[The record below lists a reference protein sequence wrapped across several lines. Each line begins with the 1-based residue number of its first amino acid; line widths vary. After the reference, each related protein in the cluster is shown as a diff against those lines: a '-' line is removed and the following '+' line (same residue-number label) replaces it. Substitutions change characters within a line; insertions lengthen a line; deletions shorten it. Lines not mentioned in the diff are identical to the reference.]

1 MMTYGRVSTRS
12 VLTLLTVPLFS
23 LAMIGPV
30 RAADNDPDFC
40 KPDTEGRRVV
50 CAEVGALD
58 QTLVYN
64 RFGSFNPFGMIFALD
79 RDLAV
84 LRPDEAT
91 AGAMEKSAG
100 SGDAI
105 DLSTPARVLTASYCD
120 TMTGAEHGH
129 KGEALSPGNV
139 RLRDCKRPRP
149 MVLRAN
155 VGDILDVRVTNY
167 LREDDAP
174 DLSRDWCRGRPT
186 ADAGFEAPRPGV
198 SRGND
203 GLVGHGEVL
212 CPDRDP
218 DGARE
223 PPYWPRT
230 RGVNFVVQGLT
241 LLPVNGAVD
250 GACRGL
256 DAAAPG
262 KSFVCRYRIDQEG
275 TYFLASH
282 AAPAGGEG
290 DGGSIVHGLFG
301 AVVVQREG
309 TRWYRSQ
316 VSSTAFDEV
325 WDRAGGKSRHAR
337 TGLLDYEE
345 LASNGTPLL
354 NMARAVADAKG
365 TPVAQVDFAKARV
378 VEIVHSDLNAII
390 YCDRSLAA
398 SHCARS
404 GTAAPGVT
412 QEPAF
417 GAFREFTV
425 FFHDELKAF
434 YTRHFEELGSFGQ
447 LEGVK
452 DGFAVNYGASG
463 MGSLLLANRKGIG
476 PAADCMECLYE
487 EFFLTSWANGDPAL
501 LEWFADD
508 PSNVHHSYLNDP
520 VVFRNFHAGP
530 KETHVFH
537 LHAHQWFAGNDPGR
551 GAYLDSQT
559 VAPQQ
564 GFTYNIY
571 HGGLRGA
578 DGSGQG
584 WWDTQGSGNRNRTPG
599 DSIFHCHLYPH
610 FAQGMWALWRVHDT
624 LEDGTRKLPDGQVDP
639 GLSLSVRPTDE
650 RGHKRPGTVDR
661 LTGLWTGPEEDK
673 PTEAHGTPIP
683 ALVPLP
689 GEPLPLLPTYAEP
702 ADVADMAEADK
713 ALRPEARTPMP
724 GYPFYIPGRPGH
736 RPPQAPL
743 DIARDLGPVA
753 EGIKNLG
760 TGEVA
765 SEFDTRAAGSGWL
778 DGGLG
783 RHLVTAGSTREFG
796 AKPAGAAAAILADPV
811 AFDALDENQ
820 KAALLRQV
828 VAKAFALGDL
838 GAKLTRT
845 ELELLPNDGTRL
857 ERAAMGFHHD
867 GLLYPPPPEAEVE
880 NAPKVPEERGLR
892 LADATGTPLN
902 TAEGAARPG
911 SYPTPRAS
919 LPDGSAPGAA
929 AYTVNGSPPAPGAPF
944 ADPCGVGGWAGG
956 APQADPLKA
965 GLPHAGDFL
974 RDPFLLGFRR
984 YEASAVQLNLV
995 VNRAGWH
1002 DPQARINVLTEDS
1015 ARYKDN
1021 GTTNRIS
1028 PLTSD
1033 TEEPFFFRALSGE
1046 CIEFRHTN
1054 ELPKELELDDFQ
1066 VRTPTDTIGQH
1077 IHLVKFDVM
1086 AADGSSNGFNYE
1098 DGTFAPDE
1106 LALRIC
1112 TAARPELLP
1121 PDVRARCNLPAYKD
1135 STIWRLDMHEQ
1146 DNRGLFQTTVQRWF
1160 ADPIL
1165 TLNGDPHS
1173 PQLRD
1178 RTLRTVFTH
1187 DHFAPS
1193 SIQQHGF
1200 YSALLIE
1207 PSVRVPSDPAAKS
1220 SAPPGT
1226 HFYSVCDPAG
1236 INCAG
1241 PLPVDKRLDEVAWGG
1256 PQWTGAQRRIETVED
1271 PTHPDFREFA
1281 LSVADFALLYDPRD
1295 RSDPATLAASAS
1307 LGPNGLADPDEGP
1320 LADGFGMTQLWCEAK
1335 WRLSPFILRQFCGV
1349 GAVDE
1354 VVRERSLPPFRTW
1367 YVPGDAMAP
1376 AWIAGGLNRDDSHRS
1391 RYFGDT
1397 FAEPSPDSS
1406 EVKDLFEHLVRYRQR
1421 AAGHDI
1427 DKAHPTL
1434 WMAKPVAPPARPE
1447 SISVDHHDPYLVNYR
1462 GAPIALRIGD
1472 KPGAVARA
1480 GGVQS
1485 NDCRLRAMGR
1495 PGAHPGPGE
1504 AASEVVEALKAA
1516 AFDDCS
1522 VAVQLPGPA
1531 GDMAEA
1537 LRSVHVGDPETPVL
1551 EAYADERLVIRLI
1564 QGAQEVQ
1571 HTFNVAGLPFMRNID
1586 QVYPSGMRPLG
1597 KSALREN
1604 EAGIRGACL
1613 AAGLAGRPDQYAL
1626 WRDSAKLPSELDPH
1640 YWRPYEALLAECDNL
1655 EGFTFAQEIGI
1666 SEHFEIK
1673 GSLRSDVI
1681 ASPEAVPPPAR
1692 VETVNRPEGSSDYL
1706 YNFGSV
1712 DAFWNG
1718 AWGFLRIY
1726 RDENVPDPTTVA
1738 AFNPN
1743 TPGLSPG
1750 GASIEARLG
1759 VRLTARDPQSARES
1773 EGGGTEI
1780 ETGTSDIS
1788 CPRPPEGGTQR
1799 IVDAALVA
1807 VQTDDAFKKPG
1818 TDYMLGTDYG
1828 AGRYDPD
1835 GLMLALLSPKDIG
1848 LDTAER
1854 DPETG
1859 EARLSREKVRTAV
1872 RKAYDRPVP
1881 MTLRVNAGDCVR
1893 LHFVNA
1899 LKPDATGGL
1908 RDVLGD
1914 ARLPPIVPLNAD
1926 PAYQA
1931 PDHGGK
1937 VGILDRPGAGPVG
1950 GLRPSAALAVS
1961 VGLPGMDLAHDVPL
1975 AFGYGRPAL
1984 QPGDAENVTVAPP
1997 LLFYAGRMRIDIGDG
2012 GQEKLLSDIAKAA
2025 HDILAAQAEPWL
2037 LRGSDRVPTMDAPLN
2052 FALFPSDSEV
2062 PGVFSILGVPH
2073 SLVILQGASEA
2084 SDSALASDVVDLF
2097 ELNGFVLDGTAAA
2110 FHTFAKTACADA
2122 ANCRSADEV
2131 RDALRAALKT
2141 ATVEA
2146 LHDRVHWIP
2155 YAFGAVPLRSLSDV
2169 ISHAPHGL
2177 FGAIDVVPRG
2187 WTADEHIGQEL
2198 NCTPGDPGTYE
2209 VCTATHRKGAP
2220 RDGDPMVFT
2229 ATRDKVTEVTREF
2242 VLYYQD
2248 GMNLWDPKSR
2258 IDWRWDRPDGQ
2269 LVRGADRRLRMVP
2282 DCPVCDD
2289 SYDHGEKGVNYR
2301 APSLTFAGGGTDG
2314 RLEESDDLNAVVF
2327 VPDHLTTHPA
2337 PIRMKACVGEQVVI
2351 RVVHPGGRARQ
2362 RAFVMN
2368 GWSYDDLFP
2377 GFGSPQSALLAP
2389 GKSATTWLWPR
2400 AEIWPQAE
2408 KGTYFWH
2415 DGPTQIRRGGVWGL
2429 IEVSSGPECG
2439 G

>member
-1 MMTYGRVSTRS
+1 MTVARVTTRS
-12 VLTLLTVPLFS
+12 VLTLLAVPLVS
-23 LAMIGPV
+23 VALCGSA
-30 RAADNDPDFC
+30 RAADPAPDAFCHPDP
-40 KPDTEGRRVV
+40 EGRRVV
-50 CAEVGALD
+50 CADVGALD

-64 RFGSFNPFGMIFALD
+64 RFGSFNPFGMIFSLD

-84 LRPDEAT
+84 LRPETAATEA
-91 AGAMEKSAG
+91 AGKPAG
-100 SGDAI
+100 PDAVI
-105 DLSTPARVLTASYCD
+105 DLTMPARVLMASDCD
-120 TMTGAEHGH
+120 AMTGAEHGH
-129 KGEALSPGNV
+129 ADADLSPGNV

-167 LREDDAP
+167 LRPDNAP

-186 ADAGFEAPRPGV
+186 GDAGFEAPRPGV
-198 SRGND
+198 SRGD
-203 GLVGHGEVL
+203 DTLVDHGEAL

-218 DGARE
+218 DGAATE
-223 PPYWPRT
+223 TEGAPGWPRT

-241 LLPVNGAVD
+241 LLPVDGAVHD
-250 GACRGL
+250 ACRGL

-262 KSFVCRYRIDQEG
+262 GSFVCRYRIDQEG

-290 DGGSIVHGLFG
+290 DGGSLVHGLFG
-301 AVVVQREG
+301 AVVAQREG

-316 VSSTAFDEV
+316 VSKSAFDAV
-325 WDRAGGKSRHAR
+325 WPRAEGGPRHAR
-337 TGLLDYEE
+337 TGLLDFERT
-345 LASNGTPLL
+345 AADGTPLL
-354 NMARAVADAKG
+354 NMARAVADAG
-365 TPVAQVDFAKARV
+365 GAPVAQADFAAARV
-378 VEIVHSDLNAII
+378 VELVHSDLNAIV
-390 YCDRSLAA
+390 YCDRTLDAPD
-398 SHCARS
+398 CARPE
-404 GTAAPGVT
+404 TAEPGVT
-412 QEPAF
+412 MEPAF

-447 LEGVK
+447 LAGVK

-571 HGGLRGA
+571 HGGQRGA

-650 RGHKRPGTVDR
+650 RGRKRPGTVDR
-661 LTGLWTGPEEDK
+661 LTGLWTGPETGDA
-673 PTEAHGTPIP
+673 TETHGTPIP

-689 GEPLPLLPTYAEP
+689 GEPLPLLPTYAAP

-743 DIARDLGPVA
+743 DIARDLGPAA
-753 EGIKNLG
+753 EGIANLG
-760 TGEVA
+760 TSEVVA
-765 SEFDTRAAGSGWL
+765 EIDTRTAGAGWL

-783 RHLVTAGSTREFG
+783 RHLVAPGSARSFG
-796 AKPAGAAAAILADPV
+796 AAPAGAAASMLANGP
-811 AFDALDENQ
+811 AFDALDEDR

-867 GLLYPPPPEAEVE
+867 GLLH
-880 NAPKVPEERGLR
+880 APDAGTEPGLR
-892 LADATGTPLN
+892 LADATGAAQD
-902 TAEGAARPG
+902 TAAGAARAG
-911 SYPTPRAS
+911 SHPTLRAS

-944 ADPCGVGGWAGG
+944 ADPCGAGGWAGG
-956 APQADPLKA
+956 APQADPLAA
-965 GLPHAGDFL
+965 GLPHAGAFR
-974 RDPFLLGFRR
+974 RDPLLVGFRR

-1021 GTTNRIS
+1021 GATNRIS

-1077 IHLVKFDVM
+1077 IHLVKFDVL

-1112 TAARPELLP
+1112 TAADPALLA
-1121 PDVRARCNLPAYKD
+1121 PDVQARCSLPAYKD
-1135 STIWRLDMHEQ
+1135 STIWRLDMHEGT
-1146 DNRGLFQTTVQRWF
+1146 NRGLFQTTVQRWF

-1165 TLNGDPHS
+1165 TLNGDPDS

-1207 PSVRVPSDPAAKS
+1207 PSVRVPSTPAEEYGTA
-1220 SAPPGT
+1220 PGT

-1236 INCAG
+1236 GSCAG
-1241 PLPVDKRLDEVAWGG
+1241 SLPDDGRLDRVAWGG
-1256 PQWTGAQRRIETVED
+1256 RQWTGAQRRIETEGD

-1295 RSDPATLAASAS
+1295 RTDPAALAASAS
-1307 LGPNGLADPDEGP
+1307 LGANGLADPGEGP
-1320 LADGFGMTQLWCEAK
+1320 LVDSFGMTQLWCEAK

-1354 VVRERSLPPFRTW
+1354 VVRREPLPPFTSW
-1367 YVPGDAMAP
+1367 HVPGDDMAP
-1376 AWIAGGLNRDDSHRS
+1376 AWIAGGLNRDHLHRGL
-1391 RYFGDT
+1391 YFGDT

-1406 EVKDLFEHLVRYRQR
+1406 EVKDLFAHLVHYRQR

-1427 DKAHPTL
+1427 DEAHPTL

-1480 GGVQS
+1480 GAVQS
-1485 NDCRLRAMGR
+1485 DDCRLRAIGR

-1522 VAVQLPGPA
+1522 VAVQLPGPE

-1551 EAYADERLVIRLI
+1551 EAYEGERLVIRLI

-1586 QVYPSGMRPLG
+1586 QVFPSGMQPLG
-1597 KSALREN
+1597 QSPLRRA

-1613 AAGLAGRPDQYAL
+1613 EAGRAGRPDEYAR
-1626 WRDSAKLPSELDPH
+1626 WRDSAALPPGLGFDWPG
-1640 YWRPYEALLAECDNL
+1640 YEALLAECDNL

-1666 SEHFEIK
+1666 SEHFEMK

-1681 ASPEAVPPPAR
+1681 ASPEKVPPAAR
-1692 VETVNRPEGSSDYL
+1692 VETGDLPEGSSDYL
-1706 YNFGSV
+1706 YNFGTV
-1712 DAFWNG
+1712 DALWNG
-1718 AWGFLRIY
+1718 AWGLLRIY
-1726 RDENVPDPTTVA
+1726 RDDTVPDPATVA
-1738 AFNPN
+1738 AFNAV
-1743 TPGLSPG
+1743 TPGLSGTGVPIV
-1750 GASIEARLG
+1750 SRLG
-1759 VRLTARDPQSARES
+1759 PRLRALEAAGRPGQAP
-1773 EGGGTEI
+1773 

-1788 CPRPPEGGTQR
+1788 CPRPPTGGTQR
-1799 IVDAALVA
+1799 IIEAALVA
-1807 VQTDDAFKKPG
+1807 VETRAAFDAP
-1818 TDYMLGTDYG
+1818 GTDYG

-1835 GLMLALLSPKDIG
+1835 GLMLALLSPQALG
-1848 LDTAER
+1848 LDDAPR
-1854 DPETG
+1854 DPATG
-1859 EARLSREKVRTAV
+1859 EARLPRAAVLAAV
-1872 RKAYDRPVP
+1872 RAAYDRPVP

-1899 LKPDATGGL
+1899 LEADATGGL

-1931 PDHGGK
+1931 PGHGET
-1937 VGILDRPGAGPVG
+1937 VGTLDRPGAGPMG
-1950 GLRPSAALAVS
+1950 GLRPSAALAIG
-1961 VGLPGMDLAHDVPL
+1961 VGLPGMDLARDVPL

-1984 QPGDAENVTVAPP
+1984 RPGDADSVTAGPP
-1997 LLFYAGRMRIDIGDG
+1997 LLFYAGRMRIDLAGDADREALVAEIG
-2012 GQEKLLSDIAKAA
+2012 QAA
-2025 HDILAAQAEPWL
+2025 HDALAATAAPWL
-2037 LRGSDRVPTMDAPLN
+2037 LRDGAGFPAVAGDPGFVLVRTEGDAP
-2052 FALFPSDSEV
+2052 
-2062 PGVFSILGVPH
+2062 GVVTILGQRHDLLMSPA
-2073 SLVILQGASEA
+2073 GDA
-2084 SDSALASDVVDLF
+2084 SALAMAVEGLF
-2097 ELNGFVLDGTAAA
+2097 LDGTDAAYDA
-2110 FHTFAKTACADA
+2110 LAGAACAGA
-2122 ANCRSADEV
+2122 ASCRSADEV
-2131 RDALRAALKT
+2131 RDALSTALRT
-2141 ATVEA
+2141 ATADA
-2146 LHDRVHWIP
+2146 LDSRVHWIP

-2187 WTADEHIGQEL
+2187 WTADDGTGQEL
-2198 NCTPGDPGTYE
+2198 TCTGGDHGTYE
-2209 VCTATHRKGAP
+2209 VCAASHRAGPP

-2229 ATRDKVTEVTREF
+2229 ATRGKATEPTREF

-2248 GMNLWDPKSR
+2248 GLNLWDRASR
-2258 IDWRWDRPDGQ
+2258 IEWRWDRPDGQ
-2269 LVRGADRRLRMVP
+2269 LVGGTGGRLRMVP

-2289 SYDHGEKGVNYR
+2289 SYDLGEKGVNYR
-2301 APSLTFAGGGTDG
+2301 APGLTLAGIGPDG
-2314 RLEESDDLNAVVF
+2314 RVEESDDLNAVVF
-2327 VPDHLTTHPA
+2327 APDHLLDQPA
-2337 PIRMKACVGEQVVI
+2337 PIRLRACVGEQVVI
-2351 RVVHPGGRARQ
+2351 RLVHPGGRARQ

-2377 GFGSPQSALLAP
+2377 GFGFPQSTLLAP
-2389 GKSATTWLWPR
+2389 GKSATAWLWPR
-2400 AEIWPQAE
+2400 AEE
-2408 KGTYFWH
+2408 GTYLWH
-2415 DGPTQIRRGGVWGL
+2415 DGATQIRRGGVWGL
-2429 IEVSSGPECG
+2429 IDVSSGPGCG